1 MELKLYHVSDGD
13 NVINKTKQL
22 VSTLTI
28 NLKRDVNISSPSLIL
43 STDSPTG
50 FDGVNYAEITDLGRV
65 YFVDDIRSLSN
76 KIWELTLS
84 CDVIETY
91 KADILASKARLYRNI
106 KTGDYFDVGLD
117 SSFITTVD
125 KYPSNKSISDKET
138 LLITTVGVK

>member
-43 STDSPTG
+43 ATDSPTG

-106 KTGDYFDVGLD
+106 KTGDYFDAGLD

-125 KYPSNKSISDKET
+125 KYPSNKSISDQT
-138 LLITTVGVK
+138 TVIITTIGG

>member
-43 STDSPTG
+43 TNDSPTG
-50 FDGVNYAEITDLGRV
+50 FDGVNYAEMPDLGRF
-65 YFVDDIRSLSN
+65 YFVDDIRSISN
-76 KIWELTLS
+76 KIWELSLS

-91 KADILASKARLYRNI
+91 KADILASKARLHRSI

-117 SSFITTVD
+117 SSFITAVD
-125 KYPSNKSISDKET
+125 KYPSNKSISEQT
-138 LLITTVGVK
+138 TVIITTIGVE

>member
-13 NVINKTKQL
+13 NVINKTKLL

-43 STDSPTG
+43 TNDSPTG
-50 FDGVNYAEITDLGRV
+50 FDGVNYAEMPDLGRF

-76 KIWELTLS
+76 KIWELSLS

-91 KADILASKARLYRNI
+91 KADILASKARLHRNI

-117 SSFITTVD
+117 SSLITTVD
-125 KYPSNKSISDKET
+125 KYPSTKSISEKT
-138 LLITTVGVK
+138 TVIITTIGA

>member
-22 VSTLTI
+22 ISTLTI

-43 STDSPTG
+43 TTDSPNG
-50 FDGVNYAEITDLGRV
+50 FDGVNYAEITELGRF

-91 KADILASKARLYRNI
+91 KVDILSSKARLFRNI

-125 KYPSNKSISDKET
+125 KYASNKSISEKET